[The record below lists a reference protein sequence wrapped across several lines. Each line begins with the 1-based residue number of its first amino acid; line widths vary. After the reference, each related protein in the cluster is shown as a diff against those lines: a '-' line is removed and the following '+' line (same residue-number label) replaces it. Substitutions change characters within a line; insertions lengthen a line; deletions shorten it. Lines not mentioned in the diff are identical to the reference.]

1 MSSTKGKIINL
12 ESDDHYQ
19 DLVDKESLLSGV
31 VVYVFSASWCG
42 PCKAFKPRWEKVSGA
57 YPSIPFLYVDIDVCQ
72 NLADQLGVSSI
83 PAVRIY
89 RPGKKVNYFEVKATE
104 EDLRKNIEIAIK

>member
-1 MSSTKGKIINL
+1 MSSSKGKIINL
-12 ESDDHYQ
+12 ESDDHHE
-19 DLVDKESLLSGV
+19 DLVDNESLHSGV

-42 PCKAFKPRWEKVSGA
+42 PCKSFKPRWEKVSGA
-57 YPSIPFLYVDIDVCQ
+57 YPSIPFLYVDIDECP